1 MTKKKKI
8 TRRDFLKLSWTSLW
22 GLFLVACKLK
32 DEEIFTVTPSSTA
45 TNTATQTP
53 SQTSTPTATET
64 NAPTPSNTPTE
75 TPIPCFRLL
84 TPENDAELEVIGK
97 TIFSWET
104 MPNATQYKLE
114 ITLPSGQTV
123 SFETGTTERGQ
134 YMEAFRMGGTYTW
147 KVVALDN
154 SGKIICTSAPFTFQ
168 KSENTQ
174 KEQGDGGNGGN
185 GDGGSGGPTTGP
197 VVGQTIGN

>member
-1 MTKKKKI
+1 LLS
-8 TRRDFLKLSWTSLW
+8 RRDFLKISWTSLW

-32 DEEIFTVTPSSTA
+32 DEEIPTATPSSTA
-45 TNTATQTP
+45 TNTATQVP

-64 NAPTPSNTPTE
+64 NTPTPSNTPTE
-75 TPIPCFRLL
+75 TAIPCFHLL

-97 TIFSWET
+97 IIFSWEA

-123 SFETGTTERGQ
+123 LFETDTTERGQ

-147 KVVALDN
+147 KVVALNNSDN
-154 SGKIICTSAPFTFQ
+154 IICISTPFTFQ
-168 KSENTQ
+168 KAENTQ

-185 GDGGSGGPTTGP
+185 GGGGATTGA
-197 VVGQTIGN
+197 VVGTIIGG